1 MEENEVSTQIPET
14 HRIVQFLKRNKV
26 PVTLIGAGLVIAV
39 LCLLAANL
47 FLGHTPSSRV
57 VVTSGKITEL
67 GGYERVWVDPEGEY
81 AVYVKANY
89 TASQLRKGSV
99 VTIGGQLAEV
109 VSSTNT
115 YFYVSVKED
124 KGPYIPG
131 TPVSCTGGD
140 VGFVSG
146 IDENL
151 NIKCYYY

>member
-1 MEENEVSTQIPET
+1 MEVTEAPVEESKKPPLLLW
-14 HRIVQFLKRNKV
+14 LKRNKV

-57 VVTSGKITEL
+57 VVTSGKIAEL

-89 TASQLRKGSV
+89 TASQLHKGAV
-99 VTIGGQLAEV
+99 VTIGGQTAEV